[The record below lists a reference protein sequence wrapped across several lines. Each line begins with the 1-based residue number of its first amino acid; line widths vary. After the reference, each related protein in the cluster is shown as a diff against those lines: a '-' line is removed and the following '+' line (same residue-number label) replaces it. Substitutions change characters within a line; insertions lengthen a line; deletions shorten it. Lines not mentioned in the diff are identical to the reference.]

1 MRAGNMYTSYL
12 NVGHCVIH
20 SYHTKGVEHGIVI
33 VISYCK
39 IWGKVSVQIYCLFL

>member
-20 SYHTKGVEHGIVI
+20 SYHTKGVEQDIVI
-33 VISYCK
+33 VISYYEM
-39 IWGKVSVQIYCLFL
+39 WGES